1 MCTNEECRKKFDNL
15 KRKCDSGG
23 SVVGKTDK
31 TRRHITIPVRLDD
44 VEIGVENDEVLPKIC
59 MVDSILL
66 NPNSYKNIE
75 DILMELKKT
84 A

>member
-1 MCTNEECRKKFDNL
+1 MWLE
-15 KRKCDSGG
+15 KRTKHVDTS
-23 SVVGKTDK
+23 
-31 TRRHITIPVRLDD
+31 RAIPVRLDD